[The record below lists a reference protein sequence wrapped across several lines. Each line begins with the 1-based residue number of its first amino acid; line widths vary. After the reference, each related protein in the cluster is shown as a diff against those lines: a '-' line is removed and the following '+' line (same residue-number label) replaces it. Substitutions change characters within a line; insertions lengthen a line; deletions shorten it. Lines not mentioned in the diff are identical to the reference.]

1 METPEGKTMQ
11 VEARVAFG
19 CFAGPAE
26 RRQKMNSSRRRAASV
41 ALLGVAFSLCCA
53 AAWRPAM
60 ENGQSAVTATAIS
73 IDYPLQGSI
82 FPPEIT
88 APTILWHDSNP
99 AAVRWAV
106 EVSFSGSRQRMR
118 FETSGEPMK
127 VREIDTRAGTSVEL
141 TPEQASTHTFT
152 PSENDWNAIKQL
164 STTGRATLNIY
175 GLGAGSQSSPFSS
188 SSVSFSTSK
197 DRVGAPIFYRDVP
210 LMITPAAG
218 NGAIQ
223 PLPPSALPLI
233 QWEIRYLAEPKSR
246 TVMEN
251 LPTCANCHSFS
262 MDGKTMGLDMDGP
275 RNDKGLYALL
285 PIAKN
290 MTITNRDMLRW
301 ASFKEDPE
309 AIQSDPTV
317 KRFGFMSQ
325 VSPDGRFVITSIA
338 PPGTKDV
345 HGSEAPGFAAGV
357 VNRLFSMNYKHLD
370 FTQVFFPT
378 RGILAWYDRA
388 QRKLRPLPGADDP
401 EYVQT
406 SAFWSPD
413 GKYLIF
419 SRAKAQDPYPAGAP
433 KPTYANDPNELQI
446 QYDLYKVPFNG
457 GLGGRAVPIEGAS
470 QNGMSNNFPKVSPDG
485 RWIVFVQ
492 NKTGLLMRPD
502 SRLFIVPF
510 SGGKA
515 RLMRCNTHLM
525 NSWHTFSPNGRWL
538 AFSSKGRSPYTQ
550 LMLTHIDANGND
562 SPAIMVENT
571 TAANRAVNI
580 PEFLNVPAGGLEK
593 INPEATEFYRLFN
606 QAYDDIENNRLPQ
619 AVEALRGAVAR
630 DPSDPLAHYGLATAL
645 SGVGQESEALA
656 EYRKACELNP
666 KSAPWLDN
674 LAISL
679 ALNGDA
685 DEAVQTWEKSLVF
698 KPNDPGAETDLGTE
712 LVENGHV
719 NEGLEHLRRAV
730 QLDPN
735 LADAHN
741 HLGLALQQTGQLD
754 SAIAEFQAAVVLLPS
769 SVEFHYNLGAALEAH
784 GDHAAAIAAL
794 EQSVELSQE
803 KNWHCLVELAR
814 EYEKTGRVSEAIKTD
829 RKALDLAVGA
839 HNDSLASQIEGLL
852 ASYQREE
859 GSAKNP

>member
-1 METPEGKTMQ
+1 
-11 VEARVAFG
+11 
-19 CFAGPAE
+19 
-26 RRQKMNSSRRRAASV
+26 MNWSKGRAASV
-41 ALLGVAFSLCCA
+41 AFLGVTFFSCCA
-53 AAWRPAM
+53 AAWRPAV
-60 ENGQSAVTATAIS
+60 ENAQSAPATTAIA
-73 IDYPLQGSI
+73 IDYPLQGSV

-88 APTILWHDSNP
+88 APTFLWHDSNP
-99 AAVRWAV
+99 AAARWAV
-106 EVSFSGSRQRMR
+106 EVSFAGNRRRMR
-118 FETSGEPMK
+118 FETNGELMK
-127 VREIDTRAGTSVEL
+127 VGEIDTRAGTSVEL
-141 TPEQASTHTFT
+141 TPQQASTHTFT
-152 PSENDWNAIKQL
+152 PSESDWNTIKQL
-164 STTGRATLNIY
+164 STAGRATIQIH
-175 GLGAGSQSSPFSS
+175 GLGADSQSQPVSS
-188 SSVSFSTSK
+188 SSVSISTSN
-197 DRVGAPIFYRDVP
+197 DRVDAPIFYRDVP

-233 QWEIRYLAEPKSR
+233 KWELRYLAEPKSR

-262 MDGKTMGLDMDGP
+262 RDGKTMGLDMDGP
-275 RNDKGLYALL
+275 RNDKGLYALVA
-285 PIAKN
+285 IQKN

-309 AIQSDPTV
+309 VLQSDPTV

-325 VSPDGRFVITSIA
+325 VSPDGKFVITSVA
-338 PPGTKDV
+338 PPGTKDT

-378 RGILAWYDRA
+378 RGVLAWYDRA
-388 QRKLRPLPGADDP
+388 QKKLRTLPGADDP
-401 EYVQT
+401 AYVQT

-446 QYDLYKVPFNG
+446 RYDLYKIPFNG
-457 GLGGRAVPIEGAS
+457 GLGGKAVPIEGAS

-485 RWIVFVQ
+485 RWIVFVE

-502 SRLFIVPF
+502 SRLFIVQF
-510 SGGKA
+510 SGGRA
-515 RLMRCNTHLM
+515 RLMHCNTPLM
-525 NSWHTFSPNGRWL
+525 NSWHTFSPSGRWL

-580 PEFLNVPAGGLEK
+580 PEFLNVPVGGLEK
-593 INPEATEFYRLFN
+593 IDPQATEFYRLFN

-619 AVEALRGAVAR
+619 AVEALRGATAR
-630 DPSDPLAHYGLATAL
+630 DPDDPLAHYGLATAL

-679 ALNGDA
+679 ALNGDS
-685 DEAVQTWEKSLVF
+685 DEAVQTWKKSLAL
-698 KPNDPGAETDLGTE
+698 KPNDSGAETDLGTE
-712 LVENGHV
+712 LFQNGHV
-719 NEGLEHLRRAV
+719 DEGLQHLRRAV
-730 QLDPN
+730 ALDPN

-754 SAIAEFQAAVVLLPS
+754 SAIPEFQTSVKLFPS
-769 SVEFHYNLGAALEAH
+769 SVEFHYNLGAALDAH
-784 GDHAAAIAAL
+784 GDTAAAIAAL
-794 EQSVELSQE
+794 EQSVDLSKE

-814 EYEKTGRVSEAIKTD
+814 EYDKSGRIPDAIKAD
-829 RKALDLAVGA
+829 QKALDLAEEE
-839 HNDSLASQIEGLL
+839 HNNSLASQIEELL
-852 ASYQREE
+852 ANYQREE
-859 GSAKNP
+859 SSAKNR